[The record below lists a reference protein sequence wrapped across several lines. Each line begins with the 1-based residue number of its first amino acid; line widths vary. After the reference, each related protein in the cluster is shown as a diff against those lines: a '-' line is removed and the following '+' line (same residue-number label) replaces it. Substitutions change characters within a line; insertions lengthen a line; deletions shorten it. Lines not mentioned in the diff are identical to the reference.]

1 MTRLRKLLDEALARK
16 HKNLTEK
23 LVQVRDQETG
33 QITQREIPDP
43 EGRGTYDTFSAKP
56 KEKKPVG
63 YIKPRTTAAGLQVD
77 PSGKMDPGEYTDAFQ
92 SGKDEY
98 DAWAKKQ
105 AITKLVGGIK
115 DPENKVSIDSPEGQE
130 VAHQRALNAAKRK
143 AARDAAKA
151 AKLAAAQS
159 SPMVSE
165 GVENRVSHQRL
176 YSVLADLSQHLE
188 KSQQDK
194 LAEMFVELEMLG
206 DSMNQIPY
214 SIFTHNDWKMLKMV
228 YMKKVTEMQEE
239 IEKLQKDKKD
249 VDFHT
254 VMKVLQFMLT
264 C

>member
-1 MTRLRKLLDEALARK
+1 
-16 HKNLTEK
+16 
-23 LVQVRDQETG
+23 
-33 QITQREIPDP
+33 
-43 EGRGTYDTFSAKP
+43 
-56 KEKKPVG
+56 
-63 YIKPRTTAAGLQVD
+63 
-77 PSGKMDPGEYTDAFQ
+77 
-92 SGKDEY
+92 
-98 DAWAKKQ
+98 
-105 AITKLVGGIK
+105 
-115 DPENKVSIDSPEGQE
+115 
-130 VAHQRALNAAKRK
+130 
-143 AARDAAKA
+143 
-151 AKLAAAQS
+151 
-159 SPMVSE
+159 MVSE
-165 GVENRVSHQRL
+165 GVENRVSHVRL
-176 YSVLADLSQHLE
+176 NGVLAELSQHLD